1 MSSSIYDDGATPT
14 RTTDLEKKKKK
25 KDFDDDDDDE
35 TRERD
40 TTPAL
45 ATSAGVVP
53 EEMKQLAR
61 LTWPIVLQ
69 MGSQQIMLAC
79 DLVYVGRLGRFEMT
93 VGSLFTVLFLLC
105 WYFLAGLTSAMDTLA
120 SQAHGAN
127 DARAV
132 KSWTI
137 VVLLVVTLA
146 CFPAAAFLFSGEA
159 IVRDV
164 LKRPDDVAREV
175 GRACVILFPGLWF
188 MSWSLVYQKY
198 LQMQGRVNPVG
209 ITSFMTLMLNI
220 GLNQLFIH
228 TLDFGLRGAPIATT
242 ISRLSNLLFLA
253 TYSALR
259 SLVYET
265 SEDRTREWAEWIY
278 AKQNITK
285 KMFQR
290 ASSLCFH
297 GGVMLASEAWA
308 FEVTIITAS
317 MLGEVELDAHNALL
331 SVCGLTFMTGPMAF
345 GIAASIRVGNL
356 LGMGKYSIAKTAARL
371 YISVG
376 LTWMTICSALIAI
389 FARQI
394 GNVYTNGDKDIAD
407 LVVILSPLAA
417 TFQVFDALLGIC
429 NGVLRACGRQRILA
443 ITNMIALWAIGV
455 TIGTSLAFGT
465 SLRAKGIWIG
475 LMSGVIASGST
486 LAVMVSRVDW
496 RKEAELAKESAVN
509 VHKTNEREE
518 TGAAV

>member
-1 MSSSIYDDGATPT
+1 MTVDDG
-14 RTTDLEKKKKK
+14 DKKRSKKA
-25 KDFDDDDDDE
+25 DTHMMIDDDDDDGGSPIIP
-35 TRERD
+35 T
-40 TTPAL
+40 
-45 ATSAGVVP
+45 
-53 EEMKQLAR
+53 EMKHLVR

-79 DLVYVGRLGRFEMT
+79 DLIYVGRLGRFEMQ

-132 KSWTI
+132 KSWTLL
-137 VVLLVVTLA
+137 VLLVITLA
-146 CFPAAAFLFSGEA
+146 CFPAAAFLFSAEA
-159 IVRDV
+159 IVRDA
-164 LKRPDDVAREV
+164 LKRPDAVAREV

-209 ITSFMTLMLNI
+209 ITSFMTLMLNV

-242 ISRLSNLLFLA
+242 ISRLANLIFLGM
-253 TYSALR
+253 YSASR
-259 SLVYET
+259 SLAYET
-265 SEDRTREWAEWIY
+265 REDRKKEWEEWIQ
-278 AKQNITK
+278 AKKNITK

-290 ASSLCFH
+290 ATSLCFH
-297 GGVMLASEAWA
+297 GGLMLASEAWA
-308 FEVTIITAS
+308 FEVTVITAS
-317 MLGEVELDAHNALL
+317 ILGEVELDAHNALL

-356 LGMGKYSIAKTAARL
+356 LGMGKYRIAKTAASL
-371 YISVG
+371 YIFVG
-376 LTWMTICSALIAI
+376 LTWMTICSVLIAI
-389 FARQI
+389 FARHI
-394 GNVYTNGDKDIAD
+394 GNAYTDGDKDIAD
-407 LVVILSPLAA
+407 LVVVLSPLAA

-443 ITNMIALWAIGV
+443 ITNMVALWAVGV
-455 TIGTSLAFGT
+455 TLGTSLAFAT

-475 LMSGVIASGST
+475 LMGGVIASGST
-486 LAVMVSRVDW
+486 RAVMVSRVNW
-496 RKEAELAKESAVN
+496 RNEAELAKQSAVN
-509 VHKTNEREE
+509 VHNIDDEQEE
-518 TGAAV
+518 KVAAV